1 MSDSDRYI
9 CDYSSESEYESDEN
23 VVNVNNITPYNF
35 EPTAKVKS
43 RHNLEEQATTLPS
56 RANNTDWCKC
66 SSCRPMETEEE
77 SKCCRDEG
85 EVPQS
90 YFGEYPCVTS
100 HSNFSSVCLQE
111 QVLKTT
117 LYMLND
123 IRGDTINVRN
133 RSMRYAGYRQYTW
146 WVHNHLGKGVRKVIP
161 SCAIWTI
168 RDMYPEQNGYY
179 VPYQEAKDELNA

>member
-9 CDYSSESEYESDEN
+9 CDFSSESEYESDEN

-35 EPTAKVKS
+35 EPTVKAKS
-43 RHNLEEQATTLPS
+43 RHDLEEQATTLPS

-66 SSCRPMETEEE
+66 GNCRPMKTEEE
-77 SKCCRDEG
+77 SRCCRDDG

-90 YFGEYPCVTS
+90 YFGEHLCVTS
-100 HSNFSSVCLQE
+100 HSNFSAVCLQD

-117 LYMLND
+117 LHMLND

-133 RSMRYAGYRQYTW
+133 TSMRYAGQYTW

-168 RDMYPEQNGYY
+168 RDMYPEENGYY